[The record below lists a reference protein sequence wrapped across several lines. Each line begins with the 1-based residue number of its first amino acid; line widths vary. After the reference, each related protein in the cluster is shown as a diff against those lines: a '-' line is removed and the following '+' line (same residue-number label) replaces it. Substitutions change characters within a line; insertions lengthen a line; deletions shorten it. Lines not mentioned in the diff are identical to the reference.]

1 MTRNVLKARLAW
13 QIVHW
18 LLLAVVVL
26 YFITGF
32 GITQFRVVEFLTFGL
47 LSKSISF
54 QVHDNLWIPL
64 VVLLGLHIYQWVRS
78 RKNDV

>member
-1 MTRNVLKARLAW
+1 VRRNVLKARLAW

-47 LSKSISF
+47 LTKSLSF
-54 QVHDNLWIPL
+54 QIHDNLWVPF
-64 VVLLGLHIYQWVRS
+64 VVLLGLHIYQWVYG